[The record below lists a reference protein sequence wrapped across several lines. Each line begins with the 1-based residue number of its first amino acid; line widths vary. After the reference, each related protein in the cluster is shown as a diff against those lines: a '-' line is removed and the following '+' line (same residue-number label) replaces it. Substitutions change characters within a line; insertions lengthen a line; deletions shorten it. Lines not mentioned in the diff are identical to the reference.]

1 MKKLLTLLLS
11 LSLLVACKNDKTKS
25 SSETE
30 KTSKDDYRNEDTDGD
45 KDKKEED
52 NGGVDRNSGNFDDV
66 VDDDEEGNHVADGA
80 KWSSRDI
87 TGFKTQCEKKAI
99 KNGATTTEAQTYC
112 NCMLRK
118 LSTKY
123 PDINDINMEGADI
136 KIMATQCEETAIKT
150 SSSSSQGWTRKQELD
165 FVNSCVREAKK
176 AGMKDELDAQSY
188 CDCMQ
193 YKIEKLYPSYAE
205 ANRLTEAD
213 LKKPS
218 MQKMIDD
225 CLPEH

>member
-1 MKKLLTLLLS
+1 MKKLLILLLS
-11 LSLLVACKNDKTKS
+11 VSLLTACKNDKTKS
-25 SSETE
+25 ASDTE
-30 KTSKDDYRNEDTDGD
+30 KTSKDDYRNGDAED
-45 KDKKEED
+45 KDKKD
-52 NGGVDRNSGNFDDV
+52 DDGDIDRNSGNYDDV

-87 TGFKTQCEKKAI
+87 TGFKAKCEQAAI

-123 PDINDINMEGADI
+123 PDINDINMEGSDV
-136 KIMATQCEETAIKT
+136 KVMATQCEETAIKST
-150 SSSSSQGWTRKQELD
+150 SSTSSAGWTRKQELD

-176 AGMKDELDAQSY
+176 GGMEDLDAQSY

-193 YKIEKLYPSYAE
+193 YKVEKLYPSYVE

-218 MQKMIDD
+218 MQKMIQD
-225 CLPEH
+225 CLSEH

>member
-1 MKKLLTLLLS
+1 
-11 LSLLVACKNDKTKS
+11 
-25 SSETE
+25 
-30 KTSKDDYRNEDTDGD
+30 
-45 KDKKEED
+45 
-52 NGGVDRNSGNFDDV
+52 
-66 VDDDEEGNHVADGA
+66 
-80 KWSSRDI
+80 
-87 TGFKTQCEKKAI
+87 
-99 KNGATTTEAQTYC
+99 
-112 NCMLRK
+112 MLRK
-118 LSTKY
+118 LTTKY
-123 PDINDINMEGADI
+123 PDKNDAARINMESPEI
-136 KIMATQCEETAIKT
+136 KTMISDCGGVATQNSST
-150 SSSSSQGWTRKQELD
+150 SSSSQGWTRKQELD